1 MEQKGAIDVC
11 SRANKS
17 PSTKRHNSKNILENP
32 MVQLIPS
39 QDSVMQILQRTG
51 AFREG
56 HFVYPNGKHSPHY
69 FQMPLA
75 FRYYDTARVL
85 AVALSRKFRLEKD
98 ISSQLPKISVISPSS
113 GGIPVAFGV
122 RDALNAEQIYWAEQE
137 QGQRMFRQYV
147 NQGEVNP
154 CIIVDDIIRSGK
166 AIEETVTLVKSLGAR
181 IIGCGAIVRFESAPT
196 EIEGVEIKS
205 LVDYDVK
212 IYAKEEDCVECK
224 DAVAAE
230 TVRF

>member
-1 MEQKGAIDVC
+1 
-11 SRANKS
+11 
-17 PSTKRHNSKNILENP
+17 
-32 MVQLIPS
+32 MVELIPS
-39 QDSVMQILQRTG
+39 QDAVMQILKRTG

-98 ISSQLPKISVISPSS
+98 ISSQLPKVAVISPSS

-137 QGQRMFRQYV
+137 KGERMFRQYV

-154 CIIVDDIIRSGK
+154 CIIVDDIIRSGM
-166 AIEETVTLVKSLGAR
+166 AIEETVALVKTLGAR
-181 IIGCGAIVRFESAPT
+181 MIGCGAIVRFDTAPN
-196 EIEGVEIKS
+196 EIEEVGVKS
-205 LVDYDVK
+205 LIEFDVQM
-212 IYAKEEDCVECK
+212 YEGEQDCALCKERVPPEH
-224 DAVAAE
+224 
-230 TVRF
+230 VRF

>member
-1 MEQKGAIDVC
+1 
-11 SRANKS
+11 
-17 PSTKRHNSKNILENP
+17 
-32 MVQLIPS
+32 MVELIPS
-39 QDSVMQILQRTG
+39 QDAVMQILKRTG

-98 ISSQLPKISVISPSS
+98 ISSQLPKVAVISPSS

-137 QGQRMFRQYV
+137 KGERMFRQYV

-154 CIIVDDIIRSGK
+154 CIIVDDIIRSGM
-166 AIEETVTLVKSLGAR
+166 AIEETVALVKTLGAR
-181 IIGCGAIVRFESAPT
+181 MIGCGAIVRFDTAPD
-196 EIEGVEIKS
+196 EIEEVPVKS
-205 LVDYDVK
+205 LIEFDVTFYEGEGDCPLCREK
-212 IYAKEEDCVECK
+212 IPQEH
-224 DAVAAE
+224 
-230 TVRF
+230 VRF

>member
-1 MEQKGAIDVC
+1 
-11 SRANKS
+11 
-17 PSTKRHNSKNILENP
+17 
-32 MVQLIPS
+32 MVELIPS
-39 QDSVMQILQRTG
+39 QDTVMQILTRTG

-98 ISSQLPKISVISPSS
+98 IFSQLPKVSVISPSS

-122 RDALNAEQIYWAEQE
+122 RDALNAEQIYWAEQD
-137 QGQRMFRQYV
+137 QGERQFRQYV

-154 CIIVDDIIRSGK
+154 CIIVDDIIRSGN
-166 AIEETVTLVKSLGAR
+166 AIEETVDLVKSLGAR
-181 IIGCGAIVRFESAPT
+181 IIGCGAIVRFTSAPS
-196 EIEGVEIKS
+196 EVEGVPIKS
-205 LVDYDVK
+205 LVDFDAHMYDTADACIDCKENVK
-212 IYAKEEDCVECK
+212 PEQ
-224 DAVAAE
+224 
-230 TVRF
+230 VRF